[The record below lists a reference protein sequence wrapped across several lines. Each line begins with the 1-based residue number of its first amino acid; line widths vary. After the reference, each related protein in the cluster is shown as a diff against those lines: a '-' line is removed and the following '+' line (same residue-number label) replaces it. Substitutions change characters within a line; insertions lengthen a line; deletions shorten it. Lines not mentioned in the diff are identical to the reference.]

1 MFYLTRLLVELL
13 APLNFSL
20 LLLIVALLLLLLRRS
35 KSAAICLGAAL
46 CIQLFCGYGFFVKEE
61 IGKREN
67 LFPAM
72 TRERIAA
79 LDALQ
84 IQYIVV
90 LGSGHVSDKRLPET
104 SQIGGASL
112 YRLTEG
118 IRLLNIFPGTKL
130 IVTGGVGHD
139 PVPNA
144 QVVGQVAESLGV
156 PGERIIREERPR
168 DTVQEA
174 EILQPVLGKETFI
187 LVTSALHM
195 PRAIEIFKFLGMQPI
210 AAPTDYI
217 VKHHEV
223 EPPGTIFPSTANF
236 DLSRRIIYE
245 WIGSIWSKIKIALTD
260 SR

>member
-1 MFYLTRLLVELL
+1 MFYLTRLLVELFS
-13 APLNFSL
+13 PFNISL
-20 LLLIVALLLLLLRRS
+20 LLLIVALFLLLLRRS
-35 KSAAICLGAAL
+35 KPAAICLGAAL
-46 CIQLFCGYGFFVKEE
+46 IIQLFCGYGFFVKEE

-67 LFPAM
+67 LFPAI
-72 TRERIAA
+72 TRERIAT

-84 IQYIVV
+84 VQYIVV

-118 IRLLNIFPGTKL
+118 IRLLNIFSGAKL
-130 IVTGGVGHD
+130 IVTGGIGHD

-144 QVVGQVAESLGV
+144 HVVGQVAEALGV
-156 PGERIIREERPR
+156 PSDRIIMEDRPR

-174 EILQPVLGKETFI
+174 EYLQPLLGKETFI

-195 PRAIEIFKFLGMQPI
+195 PRAIEIFRNLGMQPI

-223 EPPGTIFPSTANF
+223 ELPGTIFPSTANF